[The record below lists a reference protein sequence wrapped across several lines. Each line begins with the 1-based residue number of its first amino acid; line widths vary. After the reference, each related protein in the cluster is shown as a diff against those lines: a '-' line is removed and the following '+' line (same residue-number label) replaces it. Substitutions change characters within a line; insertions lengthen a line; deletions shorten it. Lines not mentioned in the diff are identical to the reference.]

1 MKPDIEKINSKL
13 ANLEFLF
20 GHTGIKI
27 ITFDAPLEAE
37 LRICL
42 LEIFQQIDLSQNQF
56 TKLRSL
62 LGAAYRS
69 ARQLLSTPESAQIVW
84 PRYATSISL
93 ELVNVKQYLD
103 EKHTEIFQQLDK
115 ILLDL
120 AEAGVCRL
128 GDTLQGLLG
137 SNEITLI
144 PEQRN
149 TAPSYREWVEA
160 KQYNADISVISS
172 VQDYVKQGDFT
183 RSLVLATAPRSFSSV
198 ILRTLIYGG
207 ISPEV
212 VFVCP
217 NWWLGDSL
225 NQIKTLFPGK
235 QEEPDFDLK
244 VIGPDYILNKVE
256 ATQEG
261 LLEQTGDSSPAG
273 VENFEEGGT
282 IPCRLLLLSSDLAL
296 PVEQDADSISTLVQL
311 EDGSFKVKRVDPF
324 SELSVGDTIFE
335 LSTSAESDFLW
346 NLAAE
351 QLGEDFARYVD
362 IRQNWISK
370 LRELK
375 RAKGWLGIQKELATA
390 GVTTASHLLDW
401 LNDPKFTRP
410 RLISDFEKLLGYIGL
425 SDGEIADAL
434 KYTKL
439 FRSKLSSLGQKARE
453 SMSEVVTV
461 EEWDAI
467 QAGNVRMVKLD
478 EFGDAEFQLALYKG
492 ISNDIQMCTSSQ
504 IRRVVKVATNG

>member
-1 MKPDIEKINSKL
+1 MKPDIDKVNSKL

-42 LEIFQQIDLSQNQF
+42 LEIFHQIDLSQNQF
-56 TKLRSL
+56 TKLRSQ
-62 LGAAYRS
+62 LGAVYRS

-84 PRYATSISL
+84 SGYATSISL
-93 ELVNVKQYLD
+93 ELEILKQYLE

-120 AEAGVCRL
+120 AEAGVCGL
-128 GDTLQGLLG
+128 GDTIQGLLD

-149 TAPSYREWVEA
+149 ITQSYREWIEA
-160 KQYNADISVISS
+160 REYNSNISVISS
-172 VQDYVKQGDFT
+172 VQDYVKHGDFT

-198 ILRTLIYGG
+198 NLRTLIYGG

-225 NQIKTLFPGK
+225 NQIKNLFPG
-235 QEEPDFDLK
+235 QPDEPDFDLR
-244 VIGPDYILNKVE
+244 VIGPEYILNNLG
-256 ATQEG
+256 ANQEG
-261 LLEQTGDSSPAG
+261 ILELTGESVPAG
-273 VENFEEGGT
+273 VENFEAGGT

-296 PVEQDADSISTLVQL
+296 PVEQDADSISTLIQL

-324 SELSVGDTIFE
+324 GELSIGDTIFE
-335 LSTSAESDFLW
+335 LSSSAESDFLW

-351 QLGEDFARYVD
+351 QLGEDFHKYAEVRK
-362 IRQNWISK
+362 QWLSN
-370 LRELK
+370 LRDLK
-375 RAKGWLGIQKELATA
+375 RAKGWLGIQNELASV

-410 RLISDFEKLLGYIGL
+410 RLTSDFEKLLRYVGL
-425 SDGEIADAL
+425 TETEIADAL

-453 SMSEVVTV
+453 SMSEVVTA
-461 EEWDAI
+461 EEWEAI
-467 QAGNVRMVKLD
+467 QAGNVRMIKLD

-492 ISNDIQMCTSSQ
+492 ISNEIQMCSASQ
-504 IRRVVKVATNG
+504 IRKVVRVATNG